1 MLVILYIALLII
13 YAAAVT
19 NSIPG
24 FAIFA
29 VSALFF
35 LYAFNKFKAKSNK
48 TTAFM
53 QIMCLSIPLS
63 WRNIFGG
70 DYGDLAITWFYIFG
84 LFLSIHLLALRKEIK
99 LNRANFSLVL
109 LLAFAVVFSV
119 IPLLLTNPDYFDQG
133 LTQFIILTFHNIIIF
148 LAVLKGRNISNMN
161 VLAVEKSYILAGLAT
176 SIGLIIQYFLFR
188 VGISIGVIKFYL
200 NRQSFHFLISDVSHA
215 SLYLATTA
223 LLSIQLI
230 GKSKKNVKMWIIP
243 IIILIGAA
251 ITSARTGLVAFFIV
265 YLIYIFV
272 GQKGISRKVMSLVIG
287 VVALFSAYS
296 LYKNVRQQSS
306 IRDIL
311 FDSSD
316 RDNGYEAAY
325 NLFLQN
331 PIFGHGFSIDYI
343 SSVMGQPIPH
353 LSFLQ
358 YLVHGGIFYTLILF
372 GVIFVAFLY
381 AKKRKM
387 NASWLIL
394 LTVLGTCLVPDIFST
409 RYITL
414 LIVLVFLENETA
426 NQLATKNSNVGISLA
441 NMARLNFS
449 PIGKKMG
456 VNRGQ

>member
-1 MLVILYIALLII
+1 
-13 YAAAVT
+13 
-19 NSIPG
+19 
-24 FAIFA
+24 
-29 VSALFF
+29 
-35 LYAFNKFKAKSNK
+35 
-48 TTAFM
+48 
-53 QIMCLSIPLS
+53 
-63 WRNIFGG
+63 
-70 DYGDLAITWFYIFG
+70 
-84 LFLSIHLLALRKEIK
+84 
-99 LNRANFSLVL
+99 
-109 LLAFAVVFSV
+109 
-119 IPLLLTNPDYFDQG
+119 
-133 LTQFIILTFHNIIIF
+133 
-148 LAVLKGRNISNMN
+148 
-161 VLAVEKSYILAGLAT
+161 
-176 SIGLIIQYFLFR
+176 
-188 VGISIGVIKFYL
+188 
-200 NRQSFHFLISDVSHA
+200 
-215 SLYLATTA
+215 
-223 LLSIQLI
+223 
-230 GKSKKNVKMWIIP
+230 MWIIP